1 MTPRLAVALA
11 TLSIAGLPAG
21 AAAESASVGAST
33 TPLASPAVRVDL
45 GVASPVGM
53 FGVVYTRPLSTW
65 RSRLGIEAGAGF
77 GLSGL
82 QLSAMGKLRLG
93 GDRWRFTPGLG
104 IGLGVPMGAGSG
116 FHEGHPSPDSDA
128 RGSAVV
134 MRWLDVDVVG
144 VEYRGASRL
153 VFAASA
159 GLTVALNHAHWDIG
173 DIGSD
178 IRPGDPTPQVRFGL
192 GRTF

>member
-1 MTPRLAVALA
+1 MTSRLVVTLA
-11 TLSIAGLPAG
+11 ILSVAGLRAS
-21 AAAESASVGAST
+21 AAAESSAVGTST
-33 TPLASPAVRVDL
+33 TPLASPAVRVDV
-45 GVASPVGM
+45 GVASPVGVI
-53 FGVVYTRPLSTW
+53 GVVYTRPVSSW
-65 RSRLGIEAGAGF
+65 RTRLGIEAGAGV

-104 IGLGVPMGAGSG
+104 IGLGMPIGAGSV

-128 RGSAVV
+128 HGAAVI

-144 VEYRGASRL
+144 LEYRGPSRL

-159 GLTVALNHAHWDIG
+159 GLTVALNHAHWDVG

-178 IRPGDPTPQVRFGL
+178 IRPGDPTPQVRIGFG
-192 GRTF
+192 RSF